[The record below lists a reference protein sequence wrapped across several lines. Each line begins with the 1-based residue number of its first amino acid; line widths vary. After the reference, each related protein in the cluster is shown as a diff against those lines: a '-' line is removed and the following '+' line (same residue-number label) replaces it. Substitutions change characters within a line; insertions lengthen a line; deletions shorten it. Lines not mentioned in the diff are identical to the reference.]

1 MPGNMPDSKVSF
13 IFAKGKD
20 LFFLKFKCNCH
31 FYIHLFIQSYSSRI
45 YFLRILIFI
54 RLWQQQ
60 KTALK

>member
-1 MPGNMPDSKVSF
+1 MPDSKVSL

-20 LFFLKFKCNCH
+20 LFFLKFKCNYH
-31 FYIHLFIQSYSSRI
+31 FYIHLFIQIYSSRI

-60 KTALK
+60 KNST